1 MSGYR
6 LGSRRLHTSILL
18 TLIGSLA
25 LAGILAAEAWA
36 AGAHVTPE
44 QQLSHQLAVRHPGT
58 AGHRHDH
65 PAAHHPGDAP
75 AAHSPTTPALVAQH
89 TSNAAPAVSLWHA
102 VLCGAI
108 LLTLPGSRRLPG
120 RARARFTSHV
130 ADVIPRP
137 PRRFLPVDAGAVPG
151 RLV

>member
-65 PAAHHPGDAP
+65 PAVRHPGDAA

-89 TSNAAPAVSLWHA
+89 TGNSAPLVSLWHA
-102 VLCGAI
+102 VLLGAI
-108 LLTLPGSRRLPG
+108 LLTLPGSHRLPG
-120 RARARFTSHV
+120 RARARFTSYV

-137 PRRFLPVDAGAVPG
+137 PRRFLPVDTGAAPG